1 MAMTRKKK
9 LLIAFLVSGAGVVFQ
24 LAPNSCNSYFT
35 AEALSSFNFCA
46 VLNCTGGTFFNFCEP
61 VALLMD
67 CPNLFTTTQ

>member
-1 MAMTRKKK
+1 MSITRKKK
-9 LLIAFLVSGAGVVFQ
+9 LWAAILICGAGTVFQ
-24 LAPNSCNSYFT
+24 ALPTSCANYLT

-67 CPNLFTTTQ
+67 CPNLFGTTQ